1 MLRAIIVDDEILVRA
16 TLEKMVD
23 WAAEGFQLAGCYAN
37 GQAALEAMERCP
49 ADLVF
54 TDIKMPVCSGL
65 EFIDG
70 VHALG
75 LAPHIVVLS
84 AFDEFPLVK
93 QAFKKGAADYVL
105 KQEIVPARMLE
116 LVREARAALCA
127 GGDAPAPA
135 PGAAPLRDTNAIL
148 QDVIFHNA
156 LPGELPGLE
165 QGYVVACF
173 FLDEIYREMARLG
186 TDVNATLT
194 QPLTKLVMQMPQFRS
209 TDGFYSFD
217 MSRHFLFYSLEQPGR
232 TVEKARTLLAQV
244 LRAWKNY
251 MNISCTVG
259 MAAPHA
265 EPETSFYKVLEQAE
279 TNTTL
284 RYVLGPGRIYDE
296 SYYPQFDPVTA
307 LRQAKSCMPFIRAVM
322 EADFAQVEQFKNEL
336 VGYMQDLPLEQ
347 GQSLALLYLY
357 NLYYEMCFYDMQ
369 VAYKLGLDHRLY
381 HRLRA
386 IETQR
391 DLVIYF
397 TSVLRR
403 IMEYFESNYDQQFPD
418 PVLRAKRFLDDSY
431 MRADLTLGEVAQRS
445 GYNEKYFCTLCKKR
459 FDVSYSD
466 YLTGLR
472 IAAARELL
480 EKTNMRMY
488 EVCDAVGY
496 NSVEHFLR
504 TFKRATGQTPL
515 QYRKENV
522 KKHQ

>member
-217 MSRHFLFYSLEQPGR
+217 MSRHFLFYSLAQPGR
-232 TVEKARTLLAQV
+232 TVEKARTFLAQV
-244 LRAWKNY
+244 QRAWKNY

-265 EPETSFYKVLEQAE
+265 EPETSFYTVLEQAE

-322 EADFAQVEQFKNEL
+322 EADFAQVEQ
-336 VGYMQDLPLEQ
+336 
-347 GQSLALLYLY
+347 
-357 NLYYEMCFYDMQ
+357 
-369 VAYKLGLDHRLY
+369 
-381 HRLRA
+381 
-386 IETQR
+386 
-391 DLVIYF
+391 
-397 TSVLRR
+397 
-403 IMEYFESNYDQQFPD
+403 
-418 PVLRAKRFLDDSY
+418 
-431 MRADLTLGEVAQRS
+431 
-445 GYNEKYFCTLCKKR
+445 
-459 FDVSYSD
+459 
-466 YLTGLR
+466 
-472 IAAARELL
+472 
-480 EKTNMRMY
+480 
-488 EVCDAVGY
+488 
-496 NSVEHFLR
+496 
-504 TFKRATGQTPL
+504 
-515 QYRKENV
+515 
-522 KKHQ
+522 

>member
-1 MLRAIIVDDEILVRA
+1 MLRAMIVDDEILVRA

-135 PGAAPLRDTNAIL
+135 PSAAPLRDTNAIL

-217 MSRHFLFYSLEQPGR
+217 MSRHFLFYSLAQPGR
-232 TVEKARTLLAQV
+232 TMEKARTFLAQ
-244 LRAWKNY
+244 
-251 MNISCTVG
+251 
-259 MAAPHA
+259 
-265 EPETSFYKVLEQAE
+265 E
-279 TNTTL
+279 
-284 RYVLGPGRIYDE
+284 
-296 SYYPQFDPVTA
+296 
-307 LRQAKSCMPFIRAVM
+307 
-322 EADFAQVEQFKNEL
+322 
-336 VGYMQDLPLEQ
+336 
-347 GQSLALLYLY
+347 
-357 NLYYEMCFYDMQ
+357 
-369 VAYKLGLDHRLY
+369 
-381 HRLRA
+381 
-386 IETQR
+386 
-391 DLVIYF
+391 
-397 TSVLRR
+397 
-403 IMEYFESNYDQQFPD
+403 
-418 PVLRAKRFLDDSY
+418 
-431 MRADLTLGEVAQRS
+431 
-445 GYNEKYFCTLCKKR
+445 
-459 FDVSYSD
+459 
-466 YLTGLR
+466 
-472 IAAARELL
+472 
-480 EKTNMRMY
+480 
-488 EVCDAVGY
+488 
-496 NSVEHFLR
+496 
-504 TFKRATGQTPL
+504 
-515 QYRKENV
+515 
-522 KKHQ
+522 